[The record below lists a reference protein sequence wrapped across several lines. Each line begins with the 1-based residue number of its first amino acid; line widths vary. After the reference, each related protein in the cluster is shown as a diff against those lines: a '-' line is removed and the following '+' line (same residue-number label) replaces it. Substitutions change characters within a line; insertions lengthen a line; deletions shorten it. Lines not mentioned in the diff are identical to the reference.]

1 MKISDN
7 VYQQLMSQAADKMT
21 ELYDKVKRQD
31 EEIAHLRAQL
41 AEARDGLEKIA
52 YLEDCNISGS
62 EYRIGVADGCR
73 TSATIA
79 RRYLDELNKVITA

>member
-1 MKISDN
+1 MRSIPSVKAEHPNLHAGATD
-7 VYQQLMSQAADKMT
+7 
-21 ELYDKVKRQD
+21 ELTT
-31 EEIAHLRAQL
+31 LRAQL
-41 AEARDGLEKIA
+41 AEAMDGLEKIA

-79 RRYLDELNKVITA
+79 RKYLDELKKVTTA